1 MISNFKDES
10 NYRKCL
16 DNFNSRNLIE
26 YSSDSSKIIILK
38 PQAEGYAYDF
48 IMKL

>member
-1 MISNFKDES
+1 MISNFKDEA

-16 DNFNSRNLIE
+16 DNFNSRNLLE
-26 YSSDSSKIIILK
+26 YASDTTKTIILK
-38 PQAEGYAYDF
+38 SQAEGYAYDF